1 MPMMNRL
8 SHWFALEQR
17 VATIALGGKV
27 DNTQYDPVSHHVF
40 VNVRTRQQLIEID
53 PIEGNDRMLVLDLR
67 TKRVSQSFDISA
79 DPHVLAFDS
88 SSHTV
93 YVAGEQGVTSMYEA
107 EAKGV
112 RHPADGHVGPNAHVA
127 CIDAK
132 THYSYFPLKS
142 VYGRP
147 LLRILAP
154 H

>member
-1 MPMMNRL
+1 
-8 SHWFALEQR
+8 
-17 VATIALGGKV
+17 
-27 DNTQYDPVSHHVF
+27 
-40 VNVRTRQQLIEID
+40 
-53 PIEGNDRMLVLDLR
+53 MLVLDLR

-93 YVAGEQGVTSMYEA
+93 YVAVEQGVTSMYEA